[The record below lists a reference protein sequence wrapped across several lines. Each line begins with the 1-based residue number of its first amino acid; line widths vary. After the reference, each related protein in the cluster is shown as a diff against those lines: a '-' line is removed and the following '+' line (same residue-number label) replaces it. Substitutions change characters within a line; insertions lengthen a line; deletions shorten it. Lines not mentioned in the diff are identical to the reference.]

1 MWHRPCEL
9 DIKLYS
15 VKTVCTEDVMLQ
27 CNIYLEFDGES
38 ITEIN
43 TETNTNKQ
51 FIQFHMNDAI
61 RMNKNSAP

>member
-1 MWHRPCEL
+1 M
-9 DIKLYS
+9 
-15 VKTVCTEDVMLQ
+15 KTVCTEDVMLQ

-43 TETNTNKQ
+43 TETNTNKK
-51 FIQFHMNDAI
+51 FIQFHMNDDI